1 MGYPVA
7 VAGYDALN
15 CRSKICIAGHVKGLK
30 KVDAGHQI
38 IERMQKELETETKQK
53 IDNLKKTQLNLSNR
67 LLAVLRQYACQS
79 VENQSGGSALVGPLG
94 SNQNTI
100 NMQALSLRAAV
111 PLSMKEMEMKSN
123 LDRMTQ
129 ECREMMTMYAQIG
142 RLSSQMD
149 LNQEMHTMGNVND
162 HLDPKSMK
170 QMFEFLKQ
178 QQAFIQ
184 LLAHTMQSD
193 IKDLDI
199 IREGRK

>member
-1 MGYPVA
+1 MT
-7 VAGYDALN
+7 
-15 CRSKICIAGHVKGLK
+15 KMI
-30 KVDAGHQI
+30 
-38 IERMQKELETETKQK
+38 LEPETKQK

-100 NMQALSLRAAV
+100 NMQSLSLRATV